1 MQILGAKVVGGL
13 WAVECVTYS
22 RNKLTLRTKL
32 RNLHLQSQFSIFD
45 SFRDIGVHT
54 YDFLKFVDD
63 LWALKWVWQTF
74 FGQSIGIYKNNTF
87 HTDEQSCAARKYLE
101 SACLVPV
108 LQLS

>member
-1 MQILGAKVVGGL
+1 VANFFLGHSIGFDETNTFQVKFFSSVQILGAKVVGGL

-45 SFRDIGVHT
+45 SFRDIRVHT

-63 LWALKWVWQTF
+63 LWALKWV
-74 FGQSIGIYKNNTF
+74 
-87 HTDEQSCAARKYLE
+87 
-101 SACLVPV
+101 
-108 LQLS
+108 